1 MRPSASLLILAI
13 GLLLLTCIIAM
24 FSDNGEPL
32 VWAMWGILAFAAI
45 ADLMVTRTGRSV
57 NVAFDPPEKI
67 FVGAVVPQTV
77 RLTSMK
83 AYLPPGLDMRFEHDE
98 ELVMCEFFW
107 PDLKGMV
114 EVDIPVDLT
123 ATKRGTFA
131 FKQIWL
137 HWPSRFGL
145 FEIVSRK
152 PMAHEIAGVP
162 NIQPVLSGEITTQ
175 VQAELYGIKSTQMR
189 GEGSEFHQLREF
201 TAGMDPRMIDWKRSA
216 RHGGLLARETHAEQ
230 NHQIIMCIDNGYLMR
245 EEIEGLPK
253 IDRAINAALATTWAA
268 GLGGD
273 QVGFFAFDSRP
284 RQYIP
289 PSPGRTAFNRFRF
302 EAANLKYSS
311 VETNHTLALA
321 HLNGL
326 LNRRSMIVVFSDFV
340 DSTTAE
346 LLVENMTVLNR
357 HHLLIFVAMRDPALD
372 RITNPEDPSLSQ
384 VAEAVS
390 ASQIVR
396 ERHLVLD
403 ELQRLG
409 VVCLDIAPDKLTPEL
424 VSTYLDIKAREM
436 I

>member
-1 MRPSASLLILAI
+1 MRPSPLLLTLAI
-13 GLLLLTCIIAM
+13 GLLLVTCVIAM
-24 FSDNGEPL
+24 TSDAGAPL
-32 VWAMWGILAFAAI
+32 VQAGWAVLAFVALC
-45 ADLMVTRTGRSV
+45 DLILTRTGRSISV
-57 NVAFDPPEKI
+57 DFMPPEQM
-67 FVGAVVPQTV
+67 FVGEKYKQKVK
-77 RLTSMK
+77 LTSK
-83 AYLPPGLDMRFEHDE
+83 SGNLPAGIDMRFDHDSE
-98 ELVMCEFFW
+98 IVVGPFFW
-107 PDLKGMV
+107 PDLTLQIGVDVPV
-114 EVDIPVDLT
+114 ELT
-123 ATKRGTFA
+123 CTKRGEFK

-137 HWPSRFGL
+137 FWPSRFRL

-152 PMAHEIAGVP
+152 PLDADIKGIP

-201 TAGMDPRMIDWKRSA
+201 TTGMDPRMIDWKRSA
-216 RHGGLLARETHAEQ
+216 RHGGLVARETHAEQ

-253 IDRAINAALATTWAA
+253 IDRGINAALATTWAA

-284 RQYIP
+284 RQFIP
-289 PSPGRTAFNRFRF
+289 PSPGRVAFNRFRF
-302 EAANLKYSS
+302 EAAALKYSS

-346 LLVENMTVLNR
+346 LLVENMAVLSR

-372 RITNPEDPSLSQ
+372 RITNPEDPTLSK
-384 VAEAVS
+384 VAEAIS
-390 ASQIVR
+390 ASQISKER
-396 ERHLVLD
+396 ELVLD

-424 VSTYLDIKAREM
+424 VSAYLDIKAREM

>member
-1 MRPSASLLILAI
+1 MRPSPLLLALAI
-13 GLLLLTCIIAM
+13 GLLLVTCVIAM
-24 FSDNGEPL
+24 VTDAGAPL
-32 VWAMWGILAFAAI
+32 VQAAWAFLAVAAI
-45 ADLMVTRTGRSV
+45 GDLMLTRTGRSV
-57 NVAFDPPEKI
+57 RLEFKPPAQM
-67 FVGAVVPQTV
+67 FVGEKVPLVVQ
-77 RLTSMK
+77 LTSTNGN
-83 AYLPPGLDMRFEHDE
+83 LPSGLDMRFEHDDA
-98 ELVMCEFFW
+98 LTISPFFW
-107 PDLKGMV
+107 PDLTLQIGVNVPIEM
-114 EVDIPVDLT
+114 T
-123 ATKRGTFA
+123 CTKRGQ
-131 FKQIWL
+131 FKFNQIWL
-137 HWPSRFGL
+137 FWPSRFGL

-152 PMAHEIAGVP
+152 PLDGDINGIP
-162 NIQPVLSGEITTQ
+162 NIQPVLTGEITTQ
-175 VQAELYGIKSTQMR
+175 VQAELYGIKSTLMR

-201 TAGMDPRMIDWKRSA
+201 TTGMDPRMIDWKRSA

-245 EEIEGLPK
+245 EEIDGLPK

-284 RQYIP
+284 RQFIP

-302 EAANLKYSS
+302 EAAKLKYSS
-311 VETNHTLALA
+311 VESNHTLALA

-346 LLVENMTVLNR
+346 LLVENIAVLSR

-372 RITNPEDPSLSQ
+372 RITHPEDPTLSK

-396 ERHLVLD
+396 ERELVLD

-409 VVCLDIAPDKLTPEL
+409 VVCLDIEPTKLTPEL

>member
-57 NVAFDPPEKI
+57 NVDFAPPDKM
-67 FVGAVVPQTV
+67 FVGAKMPQRV

-83 AYLPPGLDMRFEHDE
+83 AYLPRGLDMRFEHDE
-98 ELVMCEFFW
+98 ELTMGAFFW
-107 PDLKGMV
+107 PDLKGMT
-114 EVDIPVDLT
+114 EIAIDVDLT
-123 ATKRGTFA
+123 ATKRGAFK

-137 HWPSRFGL
+137 SWPSRFGL

-152 PMAHEIAGVP
+152 PMDADISGVP

-284 RQYIP
+284 RQFIP

-346 LLVENMTVLNR
+346 LLVENISVLSR

-372 RITNPEDPSLSQ
+372 RITNPEDPSLTQ

-396 ERHLVLD
+396 ERRLVLD

>member
-1 MRPSASLLILAI
+1 MRPSRLLLTLAV
-13 GLLLLTCIIAM
+13 GLLLLTCVIAM
-24 FSDNGEPL
+24 ASDAGAPL
-32 VWAMWGILAFAAI
+32 VQAVWALLAFFAI
-45 ADLMVTRTGRSV
+45 SDLILTRTGRSV
-57 NVAFDPPEKI
+57 TLDFAPPEQM
-67 FVGAVVPQTV
+67 FVGEKVRQVVQ
-77 RLTSMK
+77 LTSLK
-83 AYLPPGLDMRFEHDE
+83 GKLPPGIDMRFEHDE
-98 ELVMCEFFW
+98 AMTIAPFYW
-107 PDLKGMV
+107 PDLTLQIGVNVPIDM
-114 EVDIPVDLT
+114 T
-123 ATKRGTFA
+123 CTKRGE
-131 FKQIWL
+131 FKFRQIWL
-137 HWPSRFGL
+137 FWPSRFGL
-145 FEIVSRK
+145 FEIVSRIPVDADIK
-152 PMAHEIAGVP
+152 GIP

-201 TAGMDPRMIDWKRSA
+201 TSGMDPRMIDWKRSA

-253 IDRAINAALATTWAA
+253 IDRGINAALATTWAA

-284 RQYIP
+284 RQFIP

-302 EAANLKYSS
+302 EAASLKYSS

-346 LLVENMTVLNR
+346 LLVENMAVLSR

-372 RITNPEDPSLSQ
+372 RMINPVDPTLSE
-384 VAEAVS
+384 VAKAVS
-390 ASQIVR
+390 ASQIAK
-396 ERHLVLD
+396 ERQVVLD

-409 VVCLDIAPDKLTPEL
+409 VVCLDIEPTKLTPEL